1 MAGSAYSGENDA
13 IISEINVTP
22 LVDVV
27 LVLLIVMMITMPTIV
42 GIDMA
47 NERELAIALPQAGA
61 AKPLTVKS
69 ENVYINIARDGAYT
83 VQATRQSPADIA
95 RLLRK
100 LHTDNPGRESVVIR
114 ADKATPWQAVV
125 TVIDLCDAARI
136 RGYRVTTA
144 E

>member
-1 MAGSAYSGENDA
+1 MAGSAYSGESDT

-47 NERELAIALPQAGA
+47 NERELEIALPEAGA
-61 AKPLTVKS
+61 AKPLTVKPQ
-69 ENVYINIARDGAYT
+69 NVYINIARDGAYT
-83 VQATRQSPADIA
+83 VQTVRKTPAELADMLR
-95 RLLRK
+95 RL
-100 LHTDNPGRESVVIR
+100 HADNPGRESLVIR
-114 ADKATPWQAVV
+114 ADKQTPWQAVV
-125 TVIDLCDAARI
+125 TVIDLCDAAKI
-136 RGYRVTTA
+136 RGYRVTTN